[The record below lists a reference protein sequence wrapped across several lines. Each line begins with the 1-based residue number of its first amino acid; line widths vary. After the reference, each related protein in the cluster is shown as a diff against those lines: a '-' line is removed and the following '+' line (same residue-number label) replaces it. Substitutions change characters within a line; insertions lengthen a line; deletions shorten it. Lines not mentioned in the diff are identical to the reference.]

1 MPELPEVE
9 IITRGLKNK
18 IIGREFKNIEVRA
31 AKLFKGNVKDILGTK
46 IKYIQRHAKMI
57 EIGLSGD
64 KALLIHLKM
73 TGQLVYRSKGG
84 EVRGGHPDKNYL
96 GPLPN
101 RFTHIIF
108 HFKDGG
114 VLYFNDLRKF
124 GYVKIFDQKNL
135 SGTKEL
141 KDLGPDPF
149 TKELNEEYLM
159 RVISKRSRIKVKQIL
174 MDQTVIAGIGNIYA
188 DESLFCA
195 RISPLRPAGQVKKT
209 QLTKL
214 ISCIRKVLKKALE
227 YGGSSE
233 NTFVNVEGKQGKMQD
248 HFQIYRKT
256 GLHCPVCGGKIMRTV
271 VSGRGTH
278 YCPVCQK

>member
-1 MPELPEVE
+1 
-9 IITRGLKNK
+9 
-18 IIGREFKNIEVRA
+18 
-31 AKLFKGNVKDILGTK
+31 
-46 IKYIQRHAKMI
+46 
-57 EIGLSGD
+57 
-64 KALLIHLKM
+64 
-73 TGQLVYRSKGG
+73 
-84 EVRGGHPDKNYL
+84 
-96 GPLPN
+96 
-101 RFTHIIF
+101 
-108 HFKDGG
+108 
-114 VLYFNDLRKF
+114 
-124 GYVKIFDQKNL
+124 
-135 SGTKEL
+135 
-141 KDLGPDPF
+141 
-149 TKELNEEYLM
+149 M